1 MNRQVEQWN
10 ERQASKQAERE
21 EVAPCDCLDS
31 LEFAAGIEPPIS
43 RIDVQ
48 WFPSEEYDP
57 VECEDLLGKLEKYQ
71 DNGMFKEHDELVT
84 EKIRY
89 YEERGAFT
97 MVWILKIEECTTY
110 SYKGNWEEAR
120 KKLASVTL
128 SNISVEY
135 SDVIKARA
143 MYLLVAHMRRN
154 KEYRT
159 LKPMLLYLIYCL
171 EVCEQLLHNYNSPED
186 WAEFYQTFGCVR
198 MDYMSQ
204 LPLDTLERNVE
215 LEKAIDCFR
224 KAIYFSQKDPRQRV
238 QMKRQSYAHLQL
250 AKLHLIRNDYHMHD
264 IEQAERHLDIVQF
277 KFGDTLPTATRMLL
291 YKTQSVL
298 LWQKGQHHPAI
309 VKAMKAFKL
318 AVNGGFATELN
329 TLQEQKDC
337 YQKKLDQMLSGEF
350 VVIRA
355 RLFRNWVNA
364 NLGILS

>member
-1 MNRQVEQWN
+1 ME
-10 ERQASKQAERE
+10 ASKQAERE
-21 EVAPCDCLDS
+21 EVAPCHCLAFGAS
-31 LEFAAGIEPPIS
+31 IEPPIN
-43 RIDVQ
+43 RINVQ
-48 WFPSEEYDP
+48 WFLSEECDP
-57 VECEDLLGKLEKYQ
+57 VECEALLGKLEKYR

-204 LPLDTLERNVE
+204 LPLDQRNAER
-215 LEKAIDCFR
+215 EKAMDCFR
-224 KAIYFSQKDPRQRV
+224 KAIYFSEQDPRERV
-238 QMKRQSYAHLQL
+238 QMKRQSCVHLKL
-250 AKLHLIRNDYHMHD
+250 AMIHLNDYD
-264 IEQAERHLDIVQF
+264 IKHAERHLDIVQS
-277 KFGDTLPTATRMLL
+277 KFGYTLPTATRILL
-291 YKTQSVL
+291 YKTQSDL
-298 LWQKGQHHPAI
+298 FFHKGQYRLAI
-309 VKAMKAFKL
+309 YKAMEALKL
-318 AVNGGFATELN
+318 AVNHGFKTELN
-329 TLQEQKDC
+329 TLQEKIEC
-337 YQKKLDQMLSGEF
+337 YQKKLGTHDQILSGEF